1 MALDW
6 TIIAENWPLLLSGFV
21 NTLKLALL
29 AIGFS
34 FWLGVV
40 AGALRLSRN
49 RLLYYPAVLYIEVI
63 RGVPLIMVIFWF
75 YFVSPIIA
83 GRPLDNFTSA
93 LIAFVVFEGAYLAEI
108 IRAGIQ
114 SVPVGQIDAASST
127 GLSHVQAM
135 RHIILPQAVR
145 NMIPAL
151 VTRFII
157 LFMDTSLAYIIGFR
171 ELTRVAKIIAERE
184 FRAFEVFTFIAVV
197 YFLCTYPMS
206 LVSRRLEA
214 RVAIAKGTAHA

>member
-29 AIGFS
+29 AIGLS

-49 RLLYYPAVLYIEVI
+49 PLLYYPAVLYIEVI

-184 FRAFEVFTFIAVV
+184 FRAFEVFTFIAIV
-197 YFLCTYPMS
+197 YFICTYPMS

>member
-1 MALDW
+1 MGLDW
-6 TIIAENWPLLLSGFV
+6 TIIAENWPLLLSGFI

-29 AIGFS
+29 AIGLS

-49 RLLYYPAVLYIEVI
+49 PLLYYPAVLYIEVI
-63 RGVPLIMVIFWF
+63 RGIPLIMVIFWF

-184 FRAFEVFTFIAVV
+184 FRAFEVFTFIAIV
-197 YFLCTYPMS
+197 YFICTYTMS

>member
-1 MALDW
+1 MGLDW

-49 RLLYYPAVLYIEVI
+49 PLLYYPAVLYIEVI
-63 RGVPLIMVIFWF
+63 RGVPLIMIIFWF

-184 FRAFEVFTFIAVV
+184 FRAFEVFTFIAIV
-197 YFLCTYPMS
+197 YFICTYTMS
-206 LVSRRLEA
+206 LASRRLEA
-214 RVAIAKGTAHA
+214 RVAIAKGTAPS